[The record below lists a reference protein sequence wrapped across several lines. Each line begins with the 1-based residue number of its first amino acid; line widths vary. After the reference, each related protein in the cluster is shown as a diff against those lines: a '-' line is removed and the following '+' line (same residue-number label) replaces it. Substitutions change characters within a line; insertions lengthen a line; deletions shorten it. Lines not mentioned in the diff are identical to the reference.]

1 MFGVGAKGSKP
12 MLGRCS
18 PLSHTPP
25 ALFLFYFL
33 HFIYY
38 VSCVQVSECSPQHA
52 QVELTRQPA
61 EADFL
66 VPPQSLG
73 DQTQVLVIPD
83 PDSGAPWEDFRG
95 LKPLGNL
102 FAVSYSSDSQ
112 VDCLVESGGWG
123 TAA

>member
-1 MFGVGAKGSKP
+1 
-12 MLGRCS
+12 MLTTARPGRA
-18 PLSHTPP
+18 HKTTP
-25 ALFLFYFL
+25 
-33 HFIYY
+33 
-38 VSCVQVSECSPQHA
+38 
-52 QVELTRQPA
+52 RQPA

-112 VDCLVESGGWG
+112 VDCLVESVGWG